1 MTTCVTCDFDDWED
15 FDVPILTENDQK
27 KMEDQQAI
35 EKADI
40 LISKDL
46 FDDTL
51 NKTIDL
57 EKRVTLVYNKKPQTK
72 EKPLLSN
79 YKKNIETQKKKALK
93 LKNDLKMKKKFEEI
107 FGENDIIDE
116 YDDLSNKYLN

>member
-46 FDDTL
+46 FDDKL
-51 NKTIDL
+51 NETIDL
-57 EKRVTLVYNKKPQTK
+57 EKRVTLVYNKKPQNK
-72 EKPLLSN
+72 KKPLLSN